1 MLTHNIE
8 NINRSLYKYAKST
21 TQMCKIF
28 SLHAPFLRNRRNI
41 PHRGDPLS
49 FSPRSN
55 IPSNTSS
62 GTGLQ

>member
-1 MLTHNIE
+1 MPKVPI
-8 NINRSLYKYAKST
+8 RFG
-21 TQMCKIF
+21 KIF
-28 SLHAPFLRNRRNI
+28 SLHAPFLRNRKNI